1 MKKKVVSYLILACT
15 IFGMAMVGSCR
26 DYDDVDSL
34 YQEVE
39 KLKSN
44 DGNLADTIKS
54 IQNKLATIKSC
65 ACDVSSLRDS
75 LDSLY
80 KYLGSIAGD
89 SVGAVIGYTG
99 STGLSGVLTTI
110 NVKLTD
116 AAAVAD
122 TALDTAKWVAQE
134 LRNLRL
140 AWSDSLKQAFDNA
153 ITANTLANQNAKDID
168 TLKSKVDRAI
178 DRIDSLAALDHHSH
192 TQAFFDSV
200 KTAYE
205 TAQTNKERIDSLA
218 KVTDT
223 LAIIAKQYLDSALAY
238 ADTVANHVK
247 VELNTRI
254 DSVEAQYKRADSL
267 IREDLSKVWDSIR
280 YNSRRIDTVSWKID
294 TIMLRL
300 DSIEA
305 RLDTIEARLDSV
317 EQKVNDLMDAEKKR
331 ITSLYVQGTD
341 NPTFGSFALPIGV
354 RSNILMSYYGD
365 FDAVEFPTKKT
376 AKMVDESTV
385 ITSREA
391 TLLGLDGIKDN
402 FGGDVIFGDS
412 LGNAGKIYFTVN
424 PNEVVI
430 DSTYHFSFVNSLGDS
445 VKVKLDSIKPST
457 DKLTFGLNYRTRS
470 GGSTGF
476 YEAMVTIESVSD
488 ELKPRID
495 KDALISVAEDLKN
508 FRDGVS
514 LSSLSSNLIKQL
526 DGVLDANALKV
537 VWEDSLGEHSVT
549 SGYDVAVAT
558 VTPLGYSTFK
568 RVLPSTNRRLPLNP
582 LDELLSSISTPTMT
596 LTFDT
601 VKLSGMSIAIPNVTY
616 DMADRKDSL
625 KIVISTTVPINVSGD
640 NGYGSTINLVG
651 TGTVKD
657 STWVHFDSV
666 YSTMHKEIEALIDSM
681 NVALDNV
688 EAKVDSAV
696 KNIQGQIQREVNKM
710 LTSVQGQLQTNVN
723 KMFDDVKTQIGGNKF
738 VSKINTLTNRI
749 NRVLD
754 NVEALFDVSM
764 LYADDNG
771 DLHPMSGSLG
781 LASVFTGSGTY
792 RLYPTSFTAEIVTPA
807 YKKYVAVTNVINNST
822 GMDAKADDDPDCV
835 AKLNAANSGDVNTI
849 LDGTTKYVDA
859 NLQAGYTYEILYSAL
874 DYTGGISNRRFYVRV
889 K

>member
-341 NPTFGSFALPIGV
+341 NPTFGSFAFPIGV

-402 FGGDVIFGDS
+402 FGGNVIFGDS

-601 VKLSGMSIAIPNVTY
+601 VKLSGMSISIPNVTY
-616 DMADRKDSL
+616 NVADRKDSL

-666 YSTMHKEIEALIDSM
+666 YSNMNKEIKALIDSM

-723 KMFDDVKTQIGGNKF
+723 KMFDDVKTQIGSNKF
-738 VSKINTLTNRI
+738 VSKINSLTNRI

-781 LASVFTGSGTY
+781 LASVFTGSGSY

-822 GMDAKADDDPDCV
+822 GKDAKADFDSDCE
-835 AKLNAANSGDVNTI
+835 AKLNAANSGDVNKI